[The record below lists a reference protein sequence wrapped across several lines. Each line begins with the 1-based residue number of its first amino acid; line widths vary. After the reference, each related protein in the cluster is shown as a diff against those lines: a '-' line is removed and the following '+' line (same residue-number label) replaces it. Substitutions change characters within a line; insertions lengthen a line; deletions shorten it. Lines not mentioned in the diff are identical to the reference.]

1 LKISKYSLFAL
12 ALAAAFPLSLQAKDS
27 ELSYTYVEADYLN
40 FENSTDGWGLRG
52 SVDIGDTGLYGLASY
67 SQVDV
72 DATPDDI
79 DVKSHEVGV
88 GYHHSISDKAD
99 LIGELAYQNA
109 DVANLNIDG
118 MRGSVG
124 VRSALAERFEGF
136 VKANY
141 YDASDYDG
149 DVTGTVG
156 GQFKFNKTWGAT
168 AEAEL
173 GNGDQAYLLG
183 VRASF

>member
-1 LKISKYSLFAL
+1 MKISKYSWFAL
-12 ALAAAFPLSLQAKDS
+12 ALAAAFPLSLQAKDT

-52 SVDIGDTGLYGLASY
+52 SVDIGDTGLYGLGSY
-67 SQVDV
+67 SQVKV
-72 DATPDDI
+72 DATPDDVDI
-79 DVKSHEVGV
+79 KSNELGV
-88 GYHHSISDKAD
+88 GYHHAISDKAD

-109 DVANLNIDG
+109 DVGSLNVDG
-118 MRGSVG
+118 LRSSVG
-124 VRSALAERFEGF
+124 VRGALAERFEGF

-141 YDASDYDG
+141 YDVSDYDG

-173 GNGDQAYLLG
+173 GNGDQAYLIG